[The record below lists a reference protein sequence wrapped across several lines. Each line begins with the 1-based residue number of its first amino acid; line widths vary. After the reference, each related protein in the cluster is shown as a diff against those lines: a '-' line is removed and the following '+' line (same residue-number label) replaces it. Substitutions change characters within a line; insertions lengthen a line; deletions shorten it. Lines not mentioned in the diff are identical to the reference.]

1 MRETLRRLK
10 EYRSVFG
17 SRGIG
22 LALRARLSSAPFEA
36 SATPENVA
44 SPVFLRLKASDFETY
59 IKVFIQREYQ
69 LPLKKQPSF
78 IVDAGANVGF
88 TAVFFANL
96 YPQAK
101 VVAVEPEASNFAL
114 LQKNAAPYKNITAI
128 RAALWKEN
136 GVIDLVDPGI
146 GHYGFQTKEFLGA
159 SDSKRDR
166 VASLTVD
173 SLMAQHGIPYIDLL
187 KMDIE
192 GAEKEVFE
200 NASAWI
206 DKIGVL
212 AIELHDRFKIGCNRS
227 FYLAT
232 SGFDKEHHKGENV
245 FMLRHDYVPDGF

>member
-1 MRETLRRLK
+1 MRETLRRLR

-17 SRGIG
+17 ARGLS
-22 LALRARLSSAPFEA
+22 LALKARLSTATFETF
-36 SATPENVA
+36 ATPESVA
-44 SPVFLRLKASDFETY
+44 SPVFLRLKTSDFETY
-59 IKVFIQREYQ
+59 IKVFVQREYE
-69 LPLKKQPSF
+69 LPLKKRPAV

-96 YPQAK
+96 YPEAR

-114 LQKNAAPYKNITAI
+114 LKKNVAPYKNVTAV
-128 RAALWKEN
+128 RAALWREN

-146 GHYGFQTKEFLGA
+146 GNYGFQTKEIPGA
-159 SDSKRDR
+159 GESKRD
-166 VASLTVD
+166 VVPSLTVD

-187 KMDIE
+187 KVDIE

-232 SGFDKEHHKGENV
+232 RNFDREHHKGENV
-245 FMLRHDYVPDGF
+245 FMLRHDYVPDDL

>member
-1 MRETLRRLK
+1 MNETLRRLR

-17 SRGIG
+17 TRG
-22 LALRARLSSAPFEA
+22 LALAVKARLSDAPFETF
-36 SATPENVA
+36 ATPENVA
-44 SPVFLRLKASDFETY
+44 SPVHLRLKASDFETY
-59 IKVFIQREYQ
+59 IKVFVQREYE
-69 LPLKKQPSF
+69 LPLRKPPSV

-96 YPQAK
+96 HPQAR

-114 LQKNAAPYKNITAI
+114 LKKNVSAYPNVTAV
-128 RAALWKEN
+128 RAAIWKKD
-136 GVIDLVDPGI
+136 GFIDLVDPGI
-146 GHYGFQTKEFLGA
+146 GHYGFQTKETHDDE
-159 SDSKRDR
+159 STRDR
-166 VASLTVD
+166 VPCLTID
-173 SLMAQHGIPYIDLL
+173 SLMAQHGISYIDFL

-192 GAEKEVFE
+192 GAEKEVLE

-206 DKIGVL
+206 DKVGVL

-232 SGFDKEHHKGENV
+232 RDFDREHHKGENV